1 MCAHKRTKLPSPRQE
16 DLTIP
21 FPLMATPPVIKYWKS
36 KKSNPMTRISE
47 ALSLREGGPVI
58 YVERLIWAD
67 NKPIGLD
74 TIYVSETTFPDFI
87 QKAASEKP
95 LYHILREDYGLEV
108 AEATLEINGI
118 LADSSKASLLKCL
131 VGDPLFHVRKNCL

>member
-1 MCAHKRTKLPSPRQE
+1 MCPQKDKIALSETRGFNDSLSSHGHSSRHKSTG
-16 DLTIP
+16 
-21 FPLMATPPVIKYWKS
+21 KS
-36 KKSNPMTRISE
+36 KKIQSDDRISE
-47 ALSLREGGPVI
+47 ALSLREGSPVI

-108 AEATLEINGI
+108 AEATLEN
-118 LADSSKASLLKCL
+118 
-131 VGDPLFHVRKNCL
+131 